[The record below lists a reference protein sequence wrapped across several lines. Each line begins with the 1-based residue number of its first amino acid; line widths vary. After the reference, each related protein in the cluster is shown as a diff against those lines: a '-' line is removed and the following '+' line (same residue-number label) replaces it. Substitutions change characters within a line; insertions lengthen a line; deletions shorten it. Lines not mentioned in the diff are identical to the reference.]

1 MQARVLEEAEDL
13 ASRPT
18 FPYTITLNPE
28 LEALH
33 CTGTVTFPTPLWLR
47 DVYTTPQLIFR
58 LKIPP
63 NYPRSAPM
71 LIPLKEIWHP
81 LVPAQVDIDMEL
93 EELRRSRQLKGD
105 HEDHPE
111 DEHLRNCWT
120 YLHNGRR
127 NDRWKDHYLIRDAVD
142 QWYTWFLKPLTC
154 PLSLNTHAYGSLQS
168 GAPFQLK
175 AFIKAARKAAF
186 GGSDSKEIDLSHEQ
200 MASVMQSVSSRWGR
214 NVSILNAQKAL
225 EDMEKEVTRLK
236 REGEE
241 EQRSRLA
248 RASTEEEQEACKAR
262 EWVDGTFIVEQAG
275 TGIKTRLSGL
285 NSDDPLLALKLALVK
300 KSSR

>member
-18 FPYTITLNPE
+18 FPYTITLNSE

-33 CTGTVTFPTPLWLR
+33 CSGIVTFPTPLWLR
-47 DVYTTPQLIFR
+47 DVYITPQLIFR

-63 NYPRSAPM
+63 NYPRSPPM

-81 LVPAQVDIDMEL
+81 LVPAQVDIDVEL
-93 EELRRSRQLKGD
+93 EELRQSRKMEGD

-111 DEHLRNCWT
+111 DEDLRNCWT
-120 YLHNGRR
+120 YLINGRKK
-127 NDRWKDHYLIRDAVD
+127 DRWQDLYFIRDVVD

-154 PLSLNTHAYGSLQS
+154 PLSLNSHAYGALQS

-186 GGSDSKEIDLSHEQ
+186 EGSDSKQLDLSQEE
-200 MASVMQSVSSRWGR
+200 MASVMKSVSRRWGK

-225 EDMEKEVTRLK
+225 EEMEKEVTRLK
-236 REGEE
+236 RECEE

-248 RASTEEEQEACKAR
+248 QASTEEEKVACKAR

-275 TGIKTRLSGL
+275 TGIKTRINNL
-285 NSDDPLLALKLALVK
+285 NSDDPLLAVKVALVK
-300 KSSR
+300 KSRR